1 MKKNKS
7 INNKKHRSA
16 YPIIFLME
24 IMNIITFFHVYD
36 IPTDLK
42 FFGVIS
48 GFILLVIITLFT
60 YIFSVSNTIW
70 NFFLTLSIIIQGSV
84 WGLYHKNALILHLF
98 LVIAGLFSSILS
110 DPKTNKQTVF
120 MSFVAYLFFAILI
133 VFKIID
139 YKHSI
144 VPFIMLVFGV
154 IFIQLQLMFL
164 VNQITN
170 YKKIISGNTESSQSM
185 QLLIERKKQEAEEAN
200 KAKSIFLANMS
211 HEIRTP
217 INTILGLGEVI
228 LREST
233 DEKTLN
239 YTKNINNAGK
249 MLLSIVN
256 DILDFSKIENNKMQ
270 IIPIEYSIT
279 SILDELVTFTKLHAK
294 PKGLTVNTIFSP
306 DLPGILYG
314 DEIRIKQIITN
325 LLTNAVKY
333 TKAGCITFK
342 VDYKELTDDKIML
355 SVEITDTGIG
365 IKEENIPKLFNK
377 FERID
382 ENKNRSIEGTGLG
395 INITENLLNMMGSR
409 LVVKSEFG
417 VGSTFSFE
425 LEQKVI
431 DKTPV
436 DTTNRSDKQNTQNFS
451 ETFTA
456 EHANILIVD
465 DNEMN
470 LFVAKELLKHT
481 KINITTVT
489 DGKRCLEV
497 THDKLFDLILM
508 DHMMPYPDGIETL
521 KMLRNDESNICKN
534 IPVIALTANAI
545 SGAKE
550 FYLNKGFSD
559 YLTKPVEIKKLEEV
573 LLKNIKK
580 DLITFVT
587 HNNSE
592 SLFEYQD
599 EQNKHIDIKTGISY
613 TYNKENYFVLLK
625 MFDEKS
631 SQRYEEITSIVEKC
645 HEDSCK
651 NYVIKV
657 HSLKNTAAMIGAKQL
672 AEIALNLELSGRRND
687 INFIKK
693 HHDELL
699 TEYKIV
705 ETEVKKLL
713 NDEKII

>member
-70 NFFLTLSIIIQGSV
+70 NFFLTLSIIIQGSI

-110 DPKTNKQTVF
+110 DPKTNRQTVF

-306 DLPGILYG
+306 DLPGVLYG

-342 VDYKELTDDKIML
+342 VDYKELTDDKIIL

>member
-1 MKKNKS
+1 
-7 INNKKHRSA
+7 
-16 YPIIFLME
+16 
-24 IMNIITFFHVYD
+24 MNIITFFHVYD

-120 MSFVAYLFFAILI
+120 MSFIAYLFFAILI

-306 DLPGILYG
+306 DLPGVLYG

-342 VDYKELTDDKIML
+342 VDYKELTDDKIIL

-431 DKTPV
+431 DKTPI
-436 DTTNRSDKQNTQNFS
+436 DTTNRSDKQNAQNFS

-465 DNEMN
+465 D
-470 LFVAKELLKHT
+470 
-481 KINITTVT
+481 
-489 DGKRCLEV
+489 
-497 THDKLFDLILM
+497 
-508 DHMMPYPDGIETL
+508 
-521 KMLRNDESNICKN
+521 ICAGG
-534 IPVIALTANAI
+534 VW
-545 SGAKE
+545 
-550 FYLNKGFSD
+550 F
-559 YLTKPVEIKKLEEV
+559 
-573 LLKNIKK
+573 
-580 DLITFVT
+580 
-587 HNNSE
+587 
-592 SLFEYQD
+592 
-599 EQNKHIDIKTGISY
+599 
-613 TYNKENYFVLLK
+613 
-625 MFDEKS
+625 
-631 SQRYEEITSIVEKC
+631 
-645 HEDSCK
+645 
-651 NYVIKV
+651 
-657 HSLKNTAAMIGAKQL
+657 
-672 AEIALNLELSGRRND
+672 
-687 INFIKK
+687 
-693 HHDELL
+693 
-699 TEYKIV
+699 
-705 ETEVKKLL
+705 
-713 NDEKII
+713 

>member
-120 MSFVAYLFFAILI
+120 MSFIAYLFFAILI

-279 SILDELVTFTKLHAK
+279 SILDELVTFTKLHSK

-306 DLPGILYG
+306 DLPGVLYG

-342 VDYKELTDDKIML
+342 VDYKELTDDKIIL

-431 DKTPV
+431 DKTPI
-436 DTTNRSDKQNTQNFS
+436 DTTNRSDKQNAQNFS

>member
-110 DPKTNKQTVF
+110 DPKTNRQTVF

-342 VDYKELTDDKIML
+342 VDYKELTDDKIIL

-534 IPVIALTANAI
+534 IPIIALTANAI

>member
-110 DPKTNKQTVF
+110 DPKTNRQTVF

-342 VDYKELTDDKIML
+342 VDYKELTDDKIIL

-436 DTTNRSDKQNTQNFS
+436 DTTNRSDKQNAQNFS

-651 NYVIKV
+651 NYVVKV

-687 INFIKK
+687 INCIKK

>member
-342 VDYKELTDDKIML
+342 VDYKELTDDKIIL

-431 DKTPV
+431 DKTPI

>member
-120 MSFVAYLFFAILI
+120 MSFIAYLFFAILI

-279 SILDELVTFTKLHAK
+279 SILDELVTFTKLHSK

-306 DLPGILYG
+306 DLPGVLYG

-342 VDYKELTDDKIML
+342 VDYKELTDDKIIL

-431 DKTPV
+431 DKTPI
-436 DTTNRSDKQNTQNFS
+436 DTTNRSDKQNAQNFS

-521 KMLRNDESNICKN
+521 KMLRNDESNLCKN

>member
-48 GFILLVIITLFT
+48 GFILLVIITLFA

-306 DLPGILYG
+306 DLPGVLYG

-431 DKTPV
+431 DKTPI

>member
-60 YIFSVSNTIW
+60 YIFSVSNAIW

-342 VDYKELTDDKIML
+342 VDYKELTDDKIIL

>member
-60 YIFSVSNTIW
+60 YVFSVSNTIW

-333 TKAGCITFK
+333 TKAGCIAFK
-342 VDYKELTDDKIML
+342 VDYKELTDDKIIL